1 MMDGFETVLKLYALA
16 ILLAGVFLGW
26 LLFG

>member
-1 MMDGFETVLKLYALA
+1 MMDGFETVLTLYAVG
-16 ILLAGVFLGW
+16 ILLVGVFFGW